1 MRRITL
7 HLTDDDRQ
15 RLDSY
20 RCSGKHSAREVTRA
34 HVLAALDKGL
44 SDKQI
49 CQVLGVSR
57 MVIWRTRSAYLEKG
71 LEYALEDA
79 PRSGAPPK
87 YGTDDEAAVAA
98 LACASPPAGAKRWT
112 VRLLAQEA
120 SRQMGIKGLSR
131 ETVRRWLKKTS

>member
-1 MRRITL
+1 MRRIDF
-7 HLTDDDRQ
+7 HLTQQDRK
-15 RLDSY
+15 RLDSF
-20 RCSGKHSAREVTRA
+20 RFAGRHLAREVTRA
-34 HVLAALDKGL
+34 HILAALDKGL

-71 LEYALEDA
+71 LEYALKDA

-87 YGTDDEAAVAA
+87 YRTEDEAAVAA
-98 LACASPPAGAKRWT
+98 LACQSPPPGAKRWT
-112 VRLLAQEA
+112 VRLLASEA
-120 SRQMGIKGLSR
+120 AKRVGIEGVSR